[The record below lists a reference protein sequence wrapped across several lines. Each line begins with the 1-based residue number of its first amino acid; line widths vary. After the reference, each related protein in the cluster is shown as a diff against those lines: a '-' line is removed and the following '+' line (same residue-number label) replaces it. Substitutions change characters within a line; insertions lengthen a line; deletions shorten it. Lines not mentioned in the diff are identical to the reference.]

1 MAWRRLSK
9 SRHKPRVRDSSVV
22 SLALISRVRLIHLPL
37 RTVRRQGDFGEVG
50 DKTSLVDKDIGF
62 GEVKVSY
69 KLLDKSKRGKVLF
82 DSRR

>member
-37 RTVRRQGDFGEVG
+37 RTVRRQGEVC
-50 DKTSLVDKDIGF
+50 DETSLVDKDIGF
-62 GEVKVSY
+62 GEVKASY
-69 KLLDKSKRGKVLF
+69 ELLDKSERGTALF